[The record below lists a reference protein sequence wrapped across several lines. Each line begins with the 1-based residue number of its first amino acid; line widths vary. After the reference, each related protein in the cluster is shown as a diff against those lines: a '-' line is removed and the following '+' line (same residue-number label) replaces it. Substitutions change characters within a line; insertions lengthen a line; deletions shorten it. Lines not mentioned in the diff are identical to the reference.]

1 VTSGATTDESRPADG
16 SGESLWDN
24 LIRRS
29 ISERE
34 RVASGRTTVRRKELQ
49 PELTPFGILRWYLH
63 NELAD
68 PVTHS
73 LYFCELEIPVG
84 SRSGRLQHQGGL
96 VHLVVQGSG
105 HTLFDGDEHEWA
117 ARDVIALPVRPDG
130 VVFQHVN
137 TGTGP
142 VRMVIA
148 WPNLD
153 SAIGPEGGVAM
164 QVLEPAPEYAAR

>member
-1 VTSGATTDESRPADG
+1 MSTATAGTGDGLAD
-16 SGESLWDN
+16 GESLWDN
-24 LIRRS
+24 LVRRS
-29 ISERE
+29 VAGRN
-34 RVASGRTTVRRKELQ
+34 RVAAGSSTVRRSELE
-49 PELTPFGILRWYLH
+49 PELTPFGRLRWYLH
-63 NELAD
+63 NELRE

-105 HTLFDGDEHEWA
+105 HTVFDGDEHEWA

-137 TGTGP
+137 TGTTAA
-142 VRMVIA
+142 RMVIA

-153 SAIGPEGGVAM
+153 SAIGPEGGVALEI
-164 QVLEPAPEYAAR
+164 LEPAPEFAAAR

>member
-1 VTSGATTDESRPADG
+1 MTAGLTASTSVGP
-16 SGESLWDN
+16 GESLWDN

-29 ISERE
+29 VAERT
-34 RVASGRTTVRRKELQ
+34 RVSSGRSTVRRHELE
-49 PELTPFGILRWYLH
+49 PELTPFGILRWYMH
-63 NELAD
+63 NELAA

-105 HTLFDGDEHEWA
+105 HTLFDGVEHEWA
-117 ARDVIALPVRPDG
+117 TRDVIALPVRPDG

-137 TGTGP
+137 TGTSP
-142 VRMVIA
+142 ARLVIS

-153 SAIGPEGGVAM
+153 SSIGPEGGVAM
-164 QVLEPAPEYAAR
+164 EVLEPAPEYAAAQ